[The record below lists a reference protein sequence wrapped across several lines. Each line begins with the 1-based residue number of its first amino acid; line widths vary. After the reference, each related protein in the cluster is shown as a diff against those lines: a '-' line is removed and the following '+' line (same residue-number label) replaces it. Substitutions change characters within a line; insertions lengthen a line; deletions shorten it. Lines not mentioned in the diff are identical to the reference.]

1 MLKLTNIQALPTPRA
16 NLQNNV
22 NSVLSSFQN
31 HAIGSSPNNAQPQP
45 PPSRQQ
51 QGFQASGAS
60 QTAENTPLDQMAPID
75 RWGLAG
81 LLATIR
87 SDNPDVAGLAIGQD
101 LTQLG
106 LDLNSQE

>member
-1 MLKLTNIQALPTPRA
+1 M
-16 NLQNNV
+16 V
-22 NSVLSSFQN
+22 
-31 HAIGSSPNNAQPQP
+31 
-45 PPSRQQ
+45 
-51 QGFQASGAS
+51 
-60 QTAENTPLDQMAPID
+60 PID

-106 LDLNSQE
+106 LDLNSQEYVHSQPPHLLPSSASDLYS